1 MTRFP
6 DPDFTPPSPPFHV
19 PHTVLYTKY
28 PSKSCSSVVGGREKR
43 ARAFSR
49 VSCAC
54 AAKHTRKESGA
65 PDTQGIRPYALCV
78 TLFNVSRRLILWAYC
93 VVIGGIP
100 THGEGI
106 LMGHEVAKS
115 QVVKQ
120 TRTTSLTELHLDLIT
135 YPPMTFSKVVRLLG
149 YMRLHPPGSRT

>member
-54 AAKHTRKESGA
+54 TAKHTRKESEA
-65 PDTQGIRPYALCV
+65 PGYADPSGTDFAPESSAVCFRFHCRSIDLQYLENRPPPCWSLPTGPARAVPVHCR
-78 TLFNVSRRLILWAYC
+78 S
-93 VVIGGIP
+93 GGLQ
-100 THGEGI
+100 HHRYRAK
-106 LMGHEVAKS
+106 LVA
-115 QVVKQ
+115 
-120 TRTTSLTELHLDLIT
+120 RCEARD
-135 YPPMTFSKVVRLLG
+135 
-149 YMRLHPPGSRT
+149 MRGPL

>member
-1 MTRFP
+1 MVTRFP

-54 AAKHTRKESGA
+54 TAKHTRKESEAPGYADPSGTDFPESSAVCFRFHCRSIDLTGRCIKSHCVSTWDRDYSYPDLGA
-65 PDTQGIRPYALCV
+65 CWLSSCHTSCR
-78 TLFNVSRRLILWAYC
+78 ILAQPLKAAHRS
-93 VVIGGIP
+93 VRVP
-100 THGEGI
+100 TGE
-106 LMGHEVAKS
+106 
-115 QVVKQ
+115 
-120 TRTTSLTELHLDLIT
+120 
-135 YPPMTFSKVVRLLG
+135 
-149 YMRLHPPGSRT
+149 

>member
-6 DPDFTPPSPPFHV
+6 DPDFAPPSPPFHV

-54 AAKHTRKESGA
+54 TAKHTRKESEA
-65 PDTQGIRPYALCV
+65 PGYADPSGTDFAPESSAVC
-78 TLFNVSRRLILWAYC
+78 FRFHCRSI
-93 VVIGGIP
+93 
-100 THGEGI
+100 
-106 LMGHEVAKS
+106 
-115 QVVKQ
+115 
-120 TRTTSLTELHLDLIT
+120 DLQ
-135 YPPMTFSKVVRLLG
+135 YLEETFPLLG
-149 YMRLHPPGSRT
+149 FSVRSWMVGWKRSLAKQREEVVTGGDQVS